1 MVLLKLRFT
10 WRVLILRPMI
20 IQKTAPTLPP
30 GADSNIYRQRKT
42 FSDCNLKK
50 NIQRVQ
56 QQKNV
61 DDTFHNPQNDVI
73 GEEGDRTIV
82 RSQE

>member
-50 NIQRVQ
+50 NIERVQ
-56 QQKNV
+56 RHKVDKKNV
-61 DDTFHNPQNDVI
+61 DDTFHDPQNDVT
-73 GEEGDRTIV
+73 GEVIE
-82 RSQE
+82 Q